1 MVFATHA
8 HIVGFLNSLVILSQ
22 IQPFS
27 KFYSQHSNLY
37 QSISQFVCVF
47 ISTPCFFSTQFFIPT
62 QWFHCGKLVTVHHRA
77 LLTFLFD
84 HFRIEKRPYNG
95 VYVSFL
101 NYTVC
106 IVNQYFIA
114 TSTNKT
120 LQQKN
125 SYWHVQSFEKY
136 NNFFILK
143 QLWNHEMK

>member
-1 MVFATHA
+1 MLYSRLFEQSSNFESNST
-8 HIVGFLNSLVILSQ
+8 FLKILQSTL
-22 IQPFS
+22 
-27 KFYSQHSNLY
+27 KFVSIN
-37 QSISQFVCVF
+37 QSICLCIHFHTVLLFNIVFHSYTVVSLWQASHCPSQG
-47 ISTPCFFSTQFFIPT
+47 SSHFF
-62 QWFHCGKLVTVHHRA
+62 
-77 LLTFLFD
+77 FD
-84 HFRIEKRPYNG
+84 HFRSEKRPYNG

-106 IVNQYFIA
+106 IVNQYFTA